1 METNENKA
9 IFIHIPKTGGTTIN
23 TAMQGTYWQT
33 KPDFFYR
40 HIDPKTMVSNSA
52 DIFNPRNFEKYQSF
66 KIFMMLRNP
75 IDRAISEYSFIKER
89 RDFFSLLKNKP
100 KDFREYILNS
110 QTSNGV
116 IKFLFGHK
124 MYSPIKITE
133 RDLDKV
139 LEATDA
145 LPIYTGIFEEFG
157 KSLAYFSE
165 NTGVTFNNKL
175 EVKRITF
182 KRPKVDEISNEVK
195 NLIIENNQFDFELYN
210 YCLDK
215 FQNETTKITSKV
227 QFIADKYNHAIPYAF
242 NFCFFEY
249 CLENKAFININL
261 DYFRS
266 LSHYLIKDLQIK
278 DGKLFTK
285 AWLQSFINQYY
296 LQYPNDELA
305 IQLNSNLDPSGDPL
319 TQLELAA
326 SLIDNFYK
334 KLNTNPNNRL
344 NFEPENTIIPKKEY
358 GFFNKLFF
366 GKK

>member
-182 KRPKVDEISNEVK
+182 KRPKVDEVSEEIK
-195 NLIIENNQFDFELYN
+195 NLIKENNQFDFELYN

>member
-33 KPDFFYR
+33 TPDFNYR
-40 HIDPKTMVSNSA
+40 HIDSKSMISNSA
-52 DIFNPRNFEKYQSF
+52 DIFNPRNVEKYKDF
-66 KIFMMLRNP
+66 KLFMMLRNP
-75 IDRAISEYSFIKER
+75 IDRAISEFSFIKER

-100 KDFREYILNS
+100 KDLKEYVSNP

-116 IKFLFGHK
+116 IKFLLGHK

-133 RDLDKV
+133 HDIYTVLD
-139 LEATDA
+139 AIDA

-296 LQYPNDELA
+296 LQYQNDELA

-326 SLIDNFYK
+326 SLIDDFYK

-344 NFEPENTIIPKKEY
+344 KFEKENTIIPKKES
-358 GFFNKLFF
+358 GFFKKLLF

>member
-1 METNENKA
+1 METNENKI

-33 KPDFFYR
+33 TPDFYYR
-40 HIDPKTMVSNSA
+40 HIDSKSMISNSA
-52 DIFNPRNFEKYQSF
+52 DLFNPKNFEKYKDF
-66 KIFMMLRNP
+66 KLLMMVRNP
-75 IDRAISEYSFIKER
+75 IDRAISEQSFFKER

-100 KDFREYILNS
+100 KDLRDYVSNP

-116 IKFLFGHK
+116 IKFLLGHK

-133 RDLDKV
+133 HDLDKV
-139 LEATDA
+139 LDAIDA

-165 NTGVTFNNKL
+165 NTGVAFKNKL

-182 KRPKVDEISNEVK
+182 KRPKVDEVSEEIK
-195 NLIIENNQFDFELYN
+195 NLIKENNQFDFELYN

-227 QFIADKYNHAIPYAF
+227 QFIADKYNHAIPYAY

-261 DYFRS
+261 NYFKS
-266 LSHYLIKDLQIK
+266 LTDYLIKVKKIT
-278 DGKLFTK
+278 DGKTFTL
-285 AWLQSFINQYY
+285 AYLQSFVNHAAM
-296 LQYPNDELA
+296 QYPKDELT
-305 IQLNSNLDPSGDPL
+305 ILLQKEFNSANDPL
-319 TQLELAA
+319 SELEKIAQT
-326 SLIDNFYK
+326 IDNYFNNSKINPNRRLSFEEKNVIVPSQGINWLK
-334 KLNTNPNNRL
+334 KL
-344 NFEPENTIIPKKEY
+344 
-358 GFFNKLFF
+358 FN
-366 GKK
+366 